1 MIVVTFNGRMT
12 DHKAVNDMIF
22 SHATLFGYTE
32 DGLAK
37 LAFIGKDATEVI
49 ELVQP
54 ALRTAVNETRITT
67 TIKLVEYKELAT
79 TMITF
84 GVDKS
89 MIINRLD

>member
-12 DHKAVNDMIF
+12 DHKAVNDLIF
-22 SHATLFGYTE
+22 SHATLFGYNE
-32 DGLAK
+32 DGLAQ
-37 LAFIGKDATEVI
+37 LVFIGKDAYEVM
-49 ELVQP
+49 ELVKP

-67 TIKLVEYKELAT
+67 TVQLVEYKELAT

>member
-12 DHKAVNDMIF
+12 DHKAVNDLIF

-37 LAFIGKDATEVI
+37 LVFIGKDATEVM
-49 ELVQP
+49 ELVKP
-54 ALRTAVNETRITT
+54 ALRTAVNEMRITT

>member
-1 MIVVTFNGRMT
+1 MIVVTFNGQMAA
-12 DHKAVNDMIF
+12 HKAVEDMIF
-22 SHATLFGYTE
+22 FYATLWRYNE
-32 DGLAK
+32 DGLAE
-37 LAFIGKDATEVI
+37 LVFIGKDATEVI
-49 ELVQP
+49 EMVKP
-54 ALRTAVNETRITT
+54 ALSTAVNETRMTT

>member
-12 DHKAVNDMIF
+12 DHKAVNDLIF

-32 DGLAK
+32 DGLAQ
-37 LAFIGKDATEVI
+37 LVFSGKDATEVI
-49 ELVQP
+49 ELVKP

-67 TIKLVEYKELAT
+67 TVKLVEYKESAT
-79 TMITF
+79 TMLTF

>member
-1 MIVVTFNGRMT
+1 MIVLTFNGRMT
-12 DHKAVNDMIF
+12 DHKAVNDLIF

-37 LAFIGKDATEVI
+37 LVFIGKDATEVI
-49 ELVQP
+49 ELVKP
-54 ALRTAVNETRITT
+54 ALRTAVFETRLAT

-79 TMITF
+79 TMVTF

-89 MIINRLD
+89 VIINRLD

>member
-1 MIVVTFNGRMT
+1 MIVLTFNGRLT
-12 DHKAVNDMIF
+12 DLKAVNDLIF
-22 SHATLFGYTE
+22 SHANLFGYTE

-37 LAFIGKDATEVI
+37 LVFMGKDANEVI
-49 ELVQP
+49 ELVKP

-67 TIKLVEYKELAT
+67 TLKLVEYKELAT
-79 TMITF
+79 TMVTF

>member
-1 MIVVTFNGRMT
+1 MIVLTFNGRLT
-12 DHKAVNDMIF
+12 DHKAVNDIIF

-37 LAFIGKDATEVI
+37 LVFIGKDATEVI
-49 ELVQP
+49 ELVKP

-67 TIKLVEYKELAT
+67 TMQLVEYKELAT

>member
-1 MIVVTFNGRMT
+1 MIEVTFNGRLT
-12 DHKAVNDMIF
+12 DHKAVNDLIF
-22 SHATLFGYTE
+22 SHANLFGYTE

-37 LAFIGKDATEVI
+37 LVFIGKDATEVI
-49 ELVQP
+49 ELVKP

-67 TIKLVEYKELAT
+67 TMQLVEYKELAT

>member
-37 LAFIGKDATEVI
+37 LAFIGKDANEVM
-49 ELVQP
+49 ELVKP
-54 ALRTAVNETRITT
+54 AMRTAVNEMRITT

>member
-1 MIVVTFNGRMT
+1 MIVVTFNGRLT
-12 DHKAVNDMIF
+12 DHKAVNDIIF
-22 SHATLFGYTE
+22 SHANLFGYTE

-37 LAFIGKDATEVI
+37 LVFIGKDATEVI
-49 ELVQP
+49 ELVKP

-79 TMITF
+79 TMVTF

-89 MIINRLD
+89 VIINRLD

>member
-1 MIVVTFNGRMT
+1 MIVLTFNGRLT
-12 DHKAVNDMIF
+12 DHKAVNDLIF

-37 LAFIGKDATEVI
+37 LVFMGKDANEVI
-49 ELVQP
+49 ELVKP

-67 TIKLVEYKELAT
+67 TVQLVEYKELAT